1 MNKPSVFYSIGA
13 RVGGQGLSL
22 VAQMAGE
29 ALTNQGMLE
38 QLLCYGQTGK
48 IAIEN
53 INRIYFQ
60 PAKLFSHLPSK
71 YYYSMKRSWM
81 DWRASHYLKNSQ
93 ADIFHG
99 WTHEALMSIRVAKSK
114 GMLTIL
120 ERGNTHPLFSQKIL
134 EEEYGIYGVQ
144 NNFNVTDRNPFMRKF
159 NHWRYELNEALE
171 EIELADYIFVN
182 SNFCKDTFIEYGVP
196 ESKLVMIPRGFDP
209 NKYSPRAKQQ
219 VGEKFIVLFVG
230 QLLLR
235 KGIRYILDAWDDFS
249 RDDAELWFVGGVT
262 DEVDHLVKEKMST
275 HSNIK
280 CFGSVKDP
288 SQYFQQASVFLFP
301 SLDEGSAKVTYEAM
315 ASGLPCILTHN
326 SGSLADE
333 TNALFVPIRSSE
345 GIKDALSTLYY
356 DFDLRNQLG
365 ELAYK
370 SIKTYTWGHYQ
381 HTLID
386 AYSQL
391 YFNAQK

>member
-13 RVGGQGLSL
+13 RIGGQGLSL

-29 ALTNQGMLE
+29 TLTNHRMLE
-38 QLLCYGQTGK
+38 QLVCYGKTGSV
-48 IAIEN
+48 AVEN
-53 INRIYFQ
+53 VNRIYFQ

-71 YYYSMKRSWM
+71 YYYSMKRAWL
-81 DWRASHYLKNSQ
+81 DWRASHYLKHSQ

-99 WTHEALMSIRVAKSK
+99 WTHEALRSIRVAKSK

-120 ERGNTHPLFSQKIL
+120 ERGNTHPLFSKKIL

-144 NNFNVTDRNPFMRKF
+144 NNFNVTDKNPFMKKF
-159 NHWRYELNEALE
+159 NHWRYELDEALE
-171 EIELADYIFVN
+171 EINLSDYIFVN

-196 ESKLVMIPRGFDP
+196 EHKLIMIPRGFDP
-209 NKYSPRAKQQ
+209 HQYTPRPRQKT
-219 VGEKFIVLFVG
+219 GEKFIVLFVG

-235 KGIRYILDAWDDFS
+235 KGIRYILEAWEDFS

-262 DEVDHLVKEKMST
+262 DEVDYLVKEKMAV

-280 CFGSVKDP
+280 CFGSVKNP

-333 TNALFVPIRSSE
+333 TNALFVPIRSSAD
-345 GIKDALSTLYY
+345 IKDALNTLYH
-356 DFDLRNQLG
+356 DFELRNILG
-365 ELAYK
+365 GLAYK
-370 SIKTYTWGHYQ
+370 AIKTYTWEHYQ
-381 HTLID
+381 RTLID
-386 AYSQL
+386 AYSEL
-391 YFNAQK
+391 YSSARK